1 MASHLQF
8 ILFIA
13 ADWFIPVWSHLP
25 VERRHSGSD
34 RLTSLLLER
43 FCESTKEGE
52 IEEGPGS
59 MTVLD
64 MLIDPVEE
72 GAAAPS

>member
-1 MASHLQF
+1 M
-8 ILFIA
+8 
-13 ADWFIPVWSHLP
+13 
-25 VERRHSGSD
+25 ERRHSGSD

-43 FCESTKEGE
+43 FCGSTKEGE

>member
-1 MASHLQF
+1 M
-8 ILFIA
+8 
-13 ADWFIPVWSHLP
+13 
-25 VERRHSGSD
+25 ERRHSGCD

-43 FCESTKEGE
+43 LCGSTKEGA

-64 MLIDPVEE
+64 TLIDPAEE